1 MRYEVIDKTADGKCS
16 GCGECCS
23 DLLPLSDAEI
33 KRIKEY
39 VKKHN
44 IKEQWHTVLATATD
58 LTCPF
63 RDNVNKKCLI
73 YSIRPAICRSFVCN
87 KHPKDNIE
95 VRDNLHKI
103 NRVVC
108 MRNEF
113 FGNSEDVKFLAG
125 ALKAAFGL

>member
-1 MRYEVIDKTADGKCS
+1 MKYKCTDFTVDDKCS
-16 GCGECCS
+16 GCGACCT
-23 DLLPLSDAEI
+23 DLLPLSDAEVR
-33 KRIKEY
+33 RIKSY
-39 VKKHN
+39 VKNHN
-44 IKEQWHTVLATATD
+44 IKEQRHTILVETD

-63 RDNVNKKCLI
+63 RDDVNQKCLI

-87 KHPKDNIE
+87 KKPDENTM

-113 FGNSEDVKFLAG
+113 FGNSEDVEFLG
-125 ALKAAFGL
+125 KMLKTAFGV